1 MRGVIFIFM
10 ACVCWAL
17 DTLIRYP
24 LLGDGVSALDIV
36 FFEHVFLAILF
47 IPSLVKIVTRR
58 RKLDKEHLFSFL
70 MIGGLGSA
78 LSTLAFTKAFTV
90 LNPSVVILLQK
101 LQPVV
106 AITFSYL
113 LLKEKIDKQFIFWAF
128 VCIAGGVAISY
139 QQIFTGLN
147 FAESLSGPNSLQGVF
162 YTLVAVF
169 GWGCATVF
177 GKKLS
182 LKGFSTTE
190 IMGGRFLSG
199 LIVLS
204 FFVHSVSFEV
214 ASGDFNKKLL
224 LMILLSG
231 VLGMFFYYR
240 GLKMLPARICTLA
253 ELFFPLCAV
262 IVNWLYLNSTLDWIQ
277 IIGAAILVFGSTVI
291 QFRKY

>member
-1 MRGVIFIFM
+1 MTGIVFILM

-24 LLGDGVSALDIV
+24 LLGEGITALDIV
-36 FFEHVFLAILF
+36 FFEHVFLAVLF
-47 IPSLVKIVTRR
+47 IPSLFKIIQR
-58 RKLDKEHLFSFL
+58 RKNFSKGDFFSFL

-90 LNPSVVILLQK
+90 LNPSLVILLQK

-113 LLKEKIDKQFIFWAF
+113 LLKEKIDRQFLFWAF
-128 VCIAGGVAISY
+128 VCIAGGVAVSY
-139 QQIFTGLN
+139 QQIFTG
-147 FAESLSGPNSLQGVF
+147 FDFFGSISGPGSPLGLL
-162 YTLVAVF
+162 YAIVAVF

-182 LKGFSTTE
+182 IKGFSTTE

-199 LIVLS
+199 LVVLS
-204 FFVHSVSFEV
+204 FFIPLVNFEV
-214 ASGDFNKKLL
+214 ASSEFNKKLL
-224 LMILLSG
+224 LMIFLSG

-240 GLKMLPARICTLA
+240 GLNRLPAKVCTLA